1 MLKGKSHKKSIVVI
15 VSNRTL
21 IVICCKVI
29 QEIKS
34 KNKIMKLKA
43 QWNMKGMLMIWHE
56 GISDAPKGKRKCPA
70 LLICL
75 SSKQI
80 ETEGSFSKTRK
91 RIFLLHQKTLFD
103 WKLSSRSYKCGFKKK
118 LCPTFVGVQ
127 HFSAFVRDIWDI

>member
-43 QWNMKGMLMIWHE
+43 QWNMKGMLMI
-56 GISDAPKGKRKCPA
+56 
-70 LLICL
+70 
-75 SSKQI
+75 
-80 ETEGSFSKTRK
+80 
-91 RIFLLHQKTLFD
+91 
-103 WKLSSRSYKCGFKKK
+103 
-118 LCPTFVGVQ
+118 
-127 HFSAFVRDIWDI
+127 